1 MLHQHA
7 SGDVVPIRELPY
19 GPAAIIA
26 ASEAGQMA
34 ASDYAPNTPN
44 TACVTRGVHRWEADM
59 TNMVYLNSEPKE
71 VSETCVSLG
80 HLPNAAGE
88 VVGQGSAPTS

>member
-44 TACVTRGVHRWEADM
+44 TACVTRGVHRWLAAAIDRVQQIGLQPGKGA
-59 TNMVYLNSEPKE
+59 NR
-71 VSETCVSLG
+71 VSLSFFG
-80 HLPNAAGE
+80 GFKQA
-88 VVGQGSAPTS
+88 

>member
-1 MLHQHA
+1 MPR
-7 SGDVVPIRELPY
+7 SG
-19 GPAAIIA
+19 
-26 ASEAGQMA
+26 
-34 ASDYAPNTPN
+34 
-44 TACVTRGVHRWEADM
+44 WEADM

>member
-1 MLHQHA
+1 M
-7 SGDVVPIRELPY
+7 VPICELPY

-44 TACVTRGVHRWEADM
+44 TACVRRGVHRWKALAFAAFLPLTLRTKLRIEALLLVM
-59 TNMVYLNSEPKE
+59 I
-71 VSETCVSLG
+71 
-80 HLPNAAGE
+80 A
-88 VVGQGSAPTS
+88 

>member
-1 MLHQHA
+1 MGRLLNGRSSLGSYYSRKSA
-7 SGDVVPIRELPY
+7 FRNLTAGSL
-19 GPAAIIA
+19 AAA
-26 ASEAGQMA
+26 TG
-34 ASDYAPNTPN
+34 
-44 TACVTRGVHRWEADM
+44 WEADM